1 MKQKKCRGAVRL
13 ICISLTGLAPLCLLC
28 ACGGREL
35 TNVELVQTIAVDGAV
50 PVTVT
55 AAGEEETYRVSAAD
69 AALAQEELT
78 GLGTRRLETT
88 HIQQIVLG
96 PEVDVADCLRREV
109 IHRESGYGATVWR
122 SGGEQAGELLA
133 SAEDLP
139 GRLTSLEENAGVE
152 APTVL
157 EALSDL
163 TCRGRTRLPVLAM
176 EGDEVRVIGYETV
189 EVSGG

>member
-13 ICISLTGLAPLCLLC
+13 ICISLTGLAPLFLLC

-35 TNVELVQTIAVDGAV
+35 TNVTLIQTLAVDGAG

-55 AAGEEETYRVSAAD
+55 AAGEGETYRLSAAD
-69 AALAQEELT
+69 AAVAQEELK
-78 GLGTRRLETT
+78 GLGTQRLETT

-96 PEVDVADCLRREV
+96 PEVDVEDCLRREV

-122 SGGEQAGELLA
+122 SGGGQAGELLA
-133 SAEDLP
+133 AASDLP
-139 GRLTSLEENAGVE
+139 ARLTSLEENAGVE

-163 TCRGRTRLPVLAM
+163 TCRGRTQLPVLEA

-189 EVSGG
+189 EVSGR